1 MLIIFEEFRMVKL
14 CLMKYS
20 LKYYVI
26 KNVICLL
33 NLIVLFFNII
43 EFFLCVK

>member
-1 MLIIFEEFRMVKL
+1 MLIIYEEFRMVKL

-33 NLIVLFFNII
+33 NLIVLFFNKI

>member
-33 NLIVLFFNII
+33 NLIVLFLNKI
-43 EFFLCVK
+43 